1 MKFIELKLE
10 SKTCGL
16 VSALS
21 TVGETG
27 MVVAP
32 KRLPLDY
39 MQEPDLA
46 SIAKCQVQPQEAQ
59 WEHDLIRHCRGT
71 EEETQLPG
79 IYC

>member
-21 TVGETG
+21 TAGETG

-32 KRLPLDY
+32 KRLLLDY
-39 MQEPDLA
+39 VQEPRF
-46 SIAKCQVQPQEAQ
+46 SIHSKVSGPATGSSV
-59 WEHDLIRHCRGT
+59 GT
-71 EEETQLPG
+71 
-79 IYC
+79 